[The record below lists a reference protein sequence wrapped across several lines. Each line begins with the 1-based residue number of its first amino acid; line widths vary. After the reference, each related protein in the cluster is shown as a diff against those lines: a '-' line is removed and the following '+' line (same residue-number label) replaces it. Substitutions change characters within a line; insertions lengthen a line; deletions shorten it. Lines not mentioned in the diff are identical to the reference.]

1 ASGAAALIK
10 VLCAIR
16 AQVRPP
22 TLHAEEPL
30 DEIAGPL
37 RVLMA
42 AEPWPSDGPRRAAI
56 SNFGFGGNNAHL
68 LLEEWVP
75 ANRRGVTGTARGP
88 REWVEIAVVAQT
100 VTAGGA
106 ASTAAFEAA
115 FLEGQSTVAGDPPQS
130 IAEPFEMDLGLLRF
144 PPADLKDA
152 LPQQTLLLHA
162 AQTLD
167 DVIGRLPH
175 DRTALLV
182 GMQCDAEV
190 ARCSLPWRR
199 PGAAPSS

>member
-1 ASGAAALIK
+1 MANVAEMRVIVGDKTHQEHAEELRIIEAL
-10 VLCAIR
+10 LFA
-16 AQVRPP
+16 
-22 TLHAEEPL
+22 AEEPL

-37 RVLMA
+37 RLLMT

-68 LLEEWVP
+68 LLEEWIP
-75 ANRRGVTGTARGP
+75 SARWGPTGPARGP
-88 REWVEIAVVAQT
+88 REWVDMDIAVVGET

-115 FLEGQSTVAGDPPQS
+115 FLQGQSTVAGDPPQS

-152 LPQQTLLLHA
+152 LSQQTLSRSRQPMPQA
-162 AQTLD
+162 GWQRSPS
-167 DVIGRLPH
+167 G
-175 DRTALLV
+175 DR
-182 GMQCDAEV
+182 DA
-190 ARCSLPWRR
+190 
-199 PGAAPSS
+199 